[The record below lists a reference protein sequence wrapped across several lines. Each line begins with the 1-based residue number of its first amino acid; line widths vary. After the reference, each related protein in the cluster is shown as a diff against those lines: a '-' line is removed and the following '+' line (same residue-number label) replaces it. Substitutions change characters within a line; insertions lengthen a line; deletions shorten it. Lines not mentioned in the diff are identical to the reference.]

1 VVADSGGRRE
11 DRQKMILEGWRDA
24 IWAGRYTVVQYDCAS
39 PSVAHWITRLA
50 KKVGLTS
57 STFTAVVQTTAEQIA
72 SLSPAASA
80 TEPAVDTP
88 KRSSEPVRIKTAG
101 WRRLSLPTSVRSV
114 KITRRGC
121 SRTSP

>member
-1 VVADSGGRRE
+1 MRAWVHAAAARPRRLVNTSKAPGAVVAESGGRRE

-88 KRSSEPVRIKTAG
+88 TRSSE
-101 WRRLSLPTSVRSV
+101 
-114 KITRRGC
+114 
-121 SRTSP
+121 